1 MSERSWFS
9 IRTTTSWSKL
19 LLASEWI
26 GRGTAESPGATR
38 GTTLHATT
46 ARAATRIEAAI
57 TRNAGGRPVGGI
69 KGTSERCPHPN
80 PRYMPTRGRISTLV
94 TAMRNTHVR
103 GTNEKSMLRT
113 FAGSTNPTD
122 RLLPLPL
129 LRPPARSR
137 GAAPPGRGRRP
148 NRGRREVHPDRRGL
162 HRLDASRGIDRLPLE
177 HVVAVSDDE
186 GSRIRRPGVLV
197 EAVEGDERGSGR
209 TRRGQRDVHRGEVPT
224 VRAEGSVDGRRRG
237 RGTRRGRRRRAASR
251 GDDGERVGRRARE
264 PARVLDLEA
273 NGIGAGRRVRVAR
286 GQCRRERRVPDG
298 VVFPVPTDLER
309 AVRRRRSGRIEC
321 DRGIHVRRRRV
332 EGEARDRIPGRR
344 GRGGRRRGR
353 WGRRRRRRR
362 WR

>member
-80 PRYMPTRGRISTLV
+80 PRYMPTRERISILV

-122 RLLPLPL
+122 RLLPL
-129 LRPPARSR
+129 LRTPACSR
-137 GAAPPGRGRRP
+137 GAAADGSGAAGGQNPGLPGRSRA
-148 NRGRREVHPDRRGL
+148 RGHG
-162 HRLDASRGIDRLPLE
+162 GT
-177 HVVAVSDDE
+177 
-186 GSRIRRPGVLV
+186 
-197 EAVEGDERGSGR
+197 SGR
-209 TRRGQRDVHRGEVPT
+209 TK
-224 VRAEGSVDGRRRG
+224 
-237 RGTRRGRRRRAASR
+237 
-251 GDDGERVGRRARE
+251 
-264 PARVLDLEA
+264 
-273 NGIGAGRRVRVAR
+273 
-286 GQCRRERRVPDG
+286 
-298 VVFPVPTDLER
+298 
-309 AVRRRRSGRIEC
+309 
-321 DRGIHVRRRRV
+321 
-332 EGEARDRIPGRR
+332 
-344 GRGGRRRGR
+344 
-353 WGRRRRRRR
+353 
-362 WR
+362 